1 MKNDQEIK
9 KRITELINS
18 REMTITAFA
27 ELIGTT
33 RNNLSVVLN
42 SDDKWVSSSVL
53 RGIATLSVDM
63 NWLFYGTGSMDG
75 ELIAENKE
83 IGDLKRESIR
93 KQDLINSLERIL
105 KDKGYRLASIC
116 FLTSES
122 SGVK

>member
-1 MKNDQEIK
+1 MGNDQEIK

-18 REMTITAFA
+18 KGMSITDYA

-42 SDDKWVSSSVL
+42 SDDKWVSSSIL
-53 RGIATLSVDM
+53 RGLATLGVDM

-75 ELIAENKE
+75 GLKVENKE
-83 IGDLKRESIR
+83 ITDLKRESIR

-105 KDKGYRLASIC
+105 KD
-116 FLTSES
+116 
-122 SGVK
+122 

>member
-42 SDDKWVSSSVL
+42 SDDKWVSSSIL
-53 RGIATLSVDM
+53 RGLATLGVDM

-75 ELIAENKE
+75 ELKVENEE
-83 IGDLKRESIR
+83 IEDLKRESIR

-105 KDKGYRLASIC
+105 KD
-116 FLTSES
+116 
-122 SGVK
+122 

>member
-53 RGIATLSVDM
+53 RGLATLGVDM

-75 ELIAENKE
+75 ELKAENKE

-105 KDKGYRLASIC
+105 KD
-116 FLTSES
+116 
-122 SGVK
+122 

>member
-1 MKNDQEIK
+1 MGNDQEIK

-18 REMTITAFA
+18 KGISITDFA

-42 SDDKWVSSSVL
+42 SDDKWVSSSIL
-53 RGIATLSVDM
+53 RGLTTLGVDM

-75 ELIAENKE
+75 ELKAENEE
-83 IGDLKRESIR
+83 ITDLKRESIR

-105 KDKGYRLASIC
+105 KD
-116 FLTSES
+116 
-122 SGVK
+122 

>member
-9 KRITELINS
+9 KRITELISS

-63 NWLFYGTGSMDG
+63 NWLFYGKGSMDG

-105 KDKGYRLASIC
+105 KD
-116 FLTSES
+116 
-122 SGVK
+122 

>member
-53 RGIATLSVDM
+53 RGLATLGVDM

-75 ELIAENKE
+75 GLKVENEE

-105 KDKGYRLASIC
+105 KD
-116 FLTSES
+116 
-122 SGVK
+122 

>member
-1 MKNDQEIK
+1 MKNHQEIK
-9 KRITELINS
+9 KRITDLISS

-53 RGIATLSVDM
+53 RGLATLSVDM

-105 KDKGYRLASIC
+105 KD
-116 FLTSES
+116 
-122 SGVK
+122 

>member
-18 REMTITAFA
+18 KGMSITDYA

-42 SDDKWVSSSVL
+42 SDDKWVSSSIL
-53 RGIATLSVDM
+53 RGLATLGVDM

-75 ELIAENKE
+75 GLKAENEE
-83 IGDLKRESIR
+83 ITDLKRESIR

-105 KDKGYRLASIC
+105 KD
-116 FLTSES
+116 
-122 SGVK
+122 

>member
-75 ELIAENKE
+75 ELKAENKE

-93 KQDLINSLERIL
+93 KQDLIDSLERIL
-105 KDKGYRLASIC
+105 KD
-116 FLTSES
+116 
-122 SGVK
+122 

>member
-53 RGIATLSVDM
+53 RGLATLGVDM

-75 ELIAENKE
+75 ELKAENEE
-83 IGDLKRESIR
+83 IEDLKRESIR
-93 KQDLINSLERIL
+93 KQDLIDSLERIL
-105 KDKGYRLASIC
+105 KD
-116 FLTSES
+116 
-122 SGVK
+122 